1 LSDGDEQRAAPE
13 TDAGAPRSRGRDQTV
28 FERFFPGPAP
38 TDPRIAA
45 RLDALAKVAERRTA
59 DRRGGPG
66 TRRLRSDPRWD
77 ATSAPAAP
85 DLDQVVEALQEQ
97 TEVMRALL
105 EADIAIRDD
114 ARATAQNSRT
124 FAIAGTVIAFLT
136 LVATVVTV
144 ALAFAP

>member
-1 LSDGDEQRAAPE
+1 MSDEQQSEPIGPSTGPATPP
-13 TDAGAPRSRGRDQTV
+13 TPRSRGRDQTV

-45 RLDALAKVAERRTA
+45 RLDALARAAERRA
-59 DRRGGPG
+59 SDRRRRPRSDAGWGGP
-66 TRRLRSDPRWD
+66 
-77 ATSAPAAP
+77 AAPASP
-85 DLDQVVEALQEQ
+85 DLDQVVDALQEQ

-136 LVATVVTV
+136 LVATAVTV
-144 ALAFAP
+144 VLAFAP